1 MARSYNK
8 VILVG
13 RTTKTPEVKMGKE
26 LKPIV
31 TFNLAVD
38 DSYVK
43 GETYF
48 FRCVAFGKTGDLV
61 AKYVGKGDL
70 ILVEG
75 ELQINKWVDK
85 SGINKET
92 PQVVVRN
99 VTFLETKKKDE
110 VEEENEEEN
119 NEIDLNED
127 LKLDNFEDLFG
138 DLNV

>member
-8 VILVG
+8 IILVG

-26 LKPIV
+26 LKPI
-31 TFNLAVD
+31 TIFNLAVD
-38 DSYVK
+38 DSYMK
-43 GETYF
+43 DETYF
-48 FRCVAFGKTGDLV
+48 FRCIAFGKT
-61 AKYVGKGDL
+61 AETIIKYVGKGDL
-70 ILVEG
+70 ILIEG

-92 PQVVVRN
+92 PQIVVRN
-99 VTFLETKKKDE
+99 VTFLETKKNSDIE
-110 VEEENEEEN
+110 SNEEDE
-119 NEIDLNED
+119 EIDLDVD